1 MQFSDLILFNNR
13 FLPKH
18 YHIHIDVSK
27 TYASDLPLMLKEIG
41 VE

>member
-1 MQFSDLILFNNR
+1 MQFSDLILFNK

-18 YHIHIDVSK
+18 YHIHMDVSK
-27 TYASDLPLMLKEIG
+27 TCASDLPLMLKEIG